1 MSSALEFA
9 TKGDIASEE
18 PKDMISLS
26 KNGLDIQE
34 WTGNYPVEGDD
45 FINRWVRAKILR
57 QIRDANMGMFHVI
70 ATSNIRPL
78 PWPDERDEVV
88 RLSLLELN
96 RHRVLTNP
104 LHLHIIQGWLEP
116 SRKERFFKINHSTK
130 I

>member
-1 MSSALEFA
+1 MSSALEFT

-45 FINRWVRAKILR
+45 FIIRWVRAKILR
-57 QIRDANMGMFHVI
+57 QIRDAHMGIFHVI

-88 RLSLLELN
+88 
-96 RHRVLTNP
+96 LTNP
-104 LHLHIIQGWLEP
+104 LHLHIIQGGLEP
-116 SRKERFFKINHSTK
+116 GGKKINHSTK